1 MVSNLSEIGRTGLQA
16 ANGVVTEDILSNL
29 RGPQGRRI
37 FAEMAENDPII
48 GGILLAWEKIIHRL
62 DWHIEVGE
70 DATPD
75 DKAASDFVQEC
86 LDDMSESWQSTL
98 SSIMTMT
105 TYGWSFHEVVYK
117 HRQGQSDDPTRKSK
131 FDDGRIGWRK
141 WAIRGQNS
149 LLNWRMDDN
158 DGLQGMIQMTGFGVQ
173 QVIPI
178 EKALLFRTSS
188 LKGNPE
194 GRPLIRSAYRP
205 WFYKKRI
212 EELEA
217 IGIERDLAGLPVAF
231 ADPQYFMPN
240 ASEGD
245 KALMAELTRM
255 VSTVKRNQA
264 EGLVFPV
271 AYDDRGNKTIDFQLL
286 SSGGS
291 RQFDMD
297 ATIARYNQQIA
308 MSMLADFI
316 MLGHEN
322 VGSQSLGVSKMD
334 LWMMAVEAVAESIAE
349 VVNSHAI
356 PRLLALNGMSTENTP
371 ELVFGAVDNV
381 NLAELAT
388 FIKAMSDAGAITM
401 DAPLEDYLRDVAD
414 LPPVDE
420 EAREQ
425 ENMFAAP
432 DPSPAAPAQVNPLPD
447 DQIAVPN
454 VGTV

>member
-1 MVSNLSEIGRTGLQA
+1 MVSNSSEIGRTGLSA
-16 ANGVVTEDILSNL
+16 ANGIVTEDILPNL
-29 RGPQGRRI
+29 RGAKGRKTL
-37 FAEMAENDPII
+37 AEMSENDPVI
-48 GGILLAWEKIIHRL
+48 GGIILAWEKIVHRL

-70 DATPD
+70 EPSPD
-75 DKAASDFVQEC
+75 DQAAADFIQEC

-98 SSIMTMT
+98 SGIMTMV
-105 TYGWSFHEVVYK
+105 TYGWSYHEIVYK
-117 HRQGQSDDPTRKSK
+117 KRDGNSDDPTRKSK
-131 FDDGRIGWRK
+131 YTDGKIGWRK
-141 WAIRGQNS
+141 WAIRSQSS
-149 LLNWRMDDN
+149 LMHWLMDDQ
-158 DGLQGMIQMTGFGVQ
+158 DGLQGMVQMTGFGEQ
-173 QVIPI
+173 SVIPI
-178 EKALLFRTSS
+178 EKSLLFRTTS

-194 GRPLIRSAYRP
+194 GRPLIRSSYRP
-205 WFYKKRI
+205 WYFKKRI

-231 ADPQYFMPN
+231 AAPKFFSPT
-240 ASEGD
+240 ATEGE
-245 KALMAELTRM
+245 KALLAELTRM

-271 AYDDRGNKTIDFQLL
+271 EYDEAGNRLIDFKLMT
-286 SSGGS
+286 SGGS

-322 VGSQSLGVSKMD
+322 VGSQSLGASKID
-334 LWMMAVEAVAESIAE
+334 LWMMAVEAVARSIAE

-356 PRLLALNGMSTENTP
+356 PRLLALNGMRTDNIP

-381 NLAELAT
+381 NLAEVGT
-388 FIKAMSDAGAITM
+388 FIKALADAGVLTM
-401 DAPLEDYLRDVAD
+401 DNGLEDYLRDIAD

-425 ENMFAAP
+425 EEMFANTP
-432 DPSPAAPAQVNPLPD
+432 PPVPQTVQPPAD
-447 DQIAVPN
+447 DNILVPEDE
-454 VGTV
+454 V